1 MFRFINEYRKDN
13 NDAKL
18 LKTEEKLIWRELLE
32 DVKVK
37 KQKEFKNF
45 PRQWKFE
52 KRNPLPFLVHFD
64 KFGNI
69 KEKDFWAE
77 FEDDQFLWE
86 LYKNYSEQSN
96 FQNNYGIWQFYT
108 SSDGSRI
115 MLFKPF
121 RYPLFEL
128 LEDIGIFLL
137 FMILFSLPLYLII
150 KIFIEKTLKPVEEN
164 LKDMED
170 FVHNA
175 GHELKTPLAV
185 IYGDMQLMK
194 LKKEY
199 SEIVLIEMMSEI
211 EKLNITIEGL
221 MDLADIHAQIE
232 KEEIDVYQEIT
243 DILKTYDPQISEK
256 WLSVNIVNKGKVFIS
271 AHKGY
276 FHILLSNLISNAI
289 KYNKIWW
296 ILTFDLT
303 KTRLIIRD
311 SGVWISSEHH
321 SKIWQR
327 FYKVSKS
334 TDNKGRGIGLSLVKK
349 IADIYNWKLSVEN
362 NQDEGTSFIV
372 RW

>member
-175 GHELKTPLAV
+175 GH
-185 IYGDMQLMK
+185 
-194 LKKEY
+194 
-199 SEIVLIEMMSEI
+199 
-211 EKLNITIEGL
+211 
-221 MDLADIHAQIE
+221 
-232 KEEIDVYQEIT
+232 
-243 DILKTYDPQISEK
+243 
-256 WLSVNIVNKGKVFIS
+256 
-271 AHKGY
+271 
-276 FHILLSNLISNAI
+276 
-289 KYNKIWW
+289 
-296 ILTFDLT
+296 
-303 KTRLIIRD
+303 
-311 SGVWISSEHH
+311 
-321 SKIWQR
+321 
-327 FYKVSKS
+327 
-334 TDNKGRGIGLSLVKK
+334 
-349 IADIYNWKLSVEN
+349 
-362 NQDEGTSFIV
+362 
-372 RW
+372 